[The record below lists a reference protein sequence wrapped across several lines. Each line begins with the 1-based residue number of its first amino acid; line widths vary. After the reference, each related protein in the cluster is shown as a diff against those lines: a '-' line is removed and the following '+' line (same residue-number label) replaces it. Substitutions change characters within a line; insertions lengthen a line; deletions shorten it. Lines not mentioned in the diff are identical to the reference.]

1 VGGREG
7 RKVGGMD
14 KVGRVGGRE
23 GRRVGGMDKV
33 VVEPTQGRR
42 SKR

>member
-1 VGGREG
+1 
-7 RKVGGMD
+7 MD
-14 KVGRVGGRE
+14 KVDRVGGRE